1 MKLVICAKF
10 QVNRMNCVKSRR
22 GAGPIDPPPP
32 RLRVTIFSRRLLGLS
47 MLNMI
52 SIQFLQSL
60 SRKRTSDRRKYSAE
74 EIMYTIPVEQ
84 IRYSY
89 LIQRFS
95 SFYYSLKRN
104 LEVKRNEGH
113 GYNNP
118 AFIAMDEG
126 TENHHYDPAEK
137 HHPSDLNEIEMD
149 CEANLIIADGQPN
162 PSVLSFENILALQE
176 NTDSGC

>member
-1 MKLVICAKF
+1 
-10 QVNRMNCVKSRR
+10 
-22 GAGPIDPPPP
+22 
-32 RLRVTIFSRRLLGLS
+32 
-47 MLNMI
+47 
-52 SIQFLQSL
+52 
-60 SRKRTSDRRKYSAE
+60 
-74 EIMYTIPVEQ
+74 MYTIPVEQ

-137 HHPSDLNEIEMD
+137 HHPSDLNEIR
-149 CEANLIIADGQPN
+149 NGL
-162 PSVLSFENILALQE
+162 
-176 NTDSGC
+176 